1 MKYEVFRETALPVE
15 LKPYAIYLIAPADR
29 PDYVEMYVVDAT
41 GRKPRRHI
49 NEQDVRTLINQ
60 AMSTAGQLT
69 VVDNIAARNAIQ
81 NPKGEVM
88 VLDAT
93 GDPSVSTGGARYL
106 YSKGSWVKTAETESM
121 DLRLSWDAIE
131 GKPNVSKTQLEN
143 AVSHSH
149 QHENM
154 TQLGKI
160 GEDVEGN
167 LTYGGKVVGMQYSSL
182 GW

>member
-93 GDPSVSTGGARYL
+93 ADPPVTTGGARYL
-106 YSKGSWVKTAETESM
+106 YNKGAWIKTAETESM
-121 DLRLSWDAIE
+121 DLRITWDSIE
-131 GKPNVSKTQLEN
+131 DRPNVSKSQLET
-143 AVSHSH
+143 AVNQSH
-149 QHENM
+149 QHDNA

-160 GEDVEGN
+160 GEDAGGN
-167 LTYGGKVVGMQYSSL
+167 LTYGGSLVGMKYSST